1 MANFL
6 LFLASSRAFES
17 DERMLVSKSGSSSY
31 RSSHQENSCK
41 SRSWKNS
48 NLRRRNHQFLDRKN
62 PKFKWRK
69 TQLKKQKKH
78 YEGKLLKYDKV
89 HKAISAI
96 KTCSNLYFIKSF
108 SIKYPFFSFWKCN
121 IFLGHLLSNWEFL
134 IFICK
139 HYQILSNSKRK
150 RSFN

>member
-1 MANFL
+1 MKECWYQNPAARLTALRIKKTLANLEAEKTQIWEEETINFWTERTLNLNEEKLNFL
-6 LFLASSRAFES
+6 
-17 DERMLVSKSGSSSY
+17 K
-31 RSSHQENSCK
+31 K
-41 SRSWKNS
+41 KKN
-48 NLRRRNHQFLDRKN
+48 
-62 PKFKWRK
+62 
-69 TQLKKQKKH
+69 

-108 SIKYPFFSFWKCN
+108 SIKYLFFSFWKCN